1 MPSLSPLS
9 SLGRSH
15 WPFLFPLTV
24 DCTLP
29 TTLEIGKIKNYC
41 ILIYVYQFTKNVLR
55 KMLEVAFPRE
65 CLQTLLGWVGVQS
78 LARANIP
85 FQNSSH
91 ATPLKVY

>member
-1 MPSLSPLS
+1 
-9 SLGRSH
+9 
-15 WPFLFPLTV
+15 
-24 DCTLP
+24 
-29 TTLEIGKIKNYC
+29 
-41 ILIYVYQFTKNVLR
+41 
-55 KMLEVAFPRE
+55 MLEVAFPRE